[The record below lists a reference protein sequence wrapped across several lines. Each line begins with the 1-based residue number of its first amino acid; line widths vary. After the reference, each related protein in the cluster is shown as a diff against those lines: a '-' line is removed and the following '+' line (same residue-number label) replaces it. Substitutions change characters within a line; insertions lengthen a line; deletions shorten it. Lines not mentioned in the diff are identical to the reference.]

1 LNSGGGKG
9 DTGDKGDPVEVSEQQ
24 LNDAIAGTANNPGAV
39 DTLDISVSDPPTQSE
54 VQDILNKLNELINA
68 LKR

>member
-1 LNSGGGKG
+1 MNSGGGKG

>member
-1 LNSGGGKG
+1 MNSGGGKG
-9 DTGDKGDPVEVSEQQ
+9 DTGDKGDTGEVSEQQ

-39 DTLDISVSDPPTQSE
+39 DTLNISVSDPPTQSE

-68 LKR
+68 LQR